1 MSLHFPEYHLKY
13 NPKRHQLRQWENELY
28 ELAGKAP
35 LEVKEAGHIICERYD
50 RRAAELVEKM
60 TEKLLDQQSPSIV

>member
-28 ELAGKAP
+28 ELAGLDP
-35 LEVKEAGHIICERYD
+35 LEVKEAGRIICERYD
-50 RRAAELVEKM
+50 RKAAQLVEKLA
-60 TEKLLDQQSPSIV
+60 EKLRNTRSNSK